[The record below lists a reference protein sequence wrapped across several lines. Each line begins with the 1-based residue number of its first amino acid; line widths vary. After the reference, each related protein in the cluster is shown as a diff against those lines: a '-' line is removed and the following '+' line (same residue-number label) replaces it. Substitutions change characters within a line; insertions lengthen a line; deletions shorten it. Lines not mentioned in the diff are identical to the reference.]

1 MGLKYEHE
9 RGYYKMSSTLIQL
22 VVFLLLFLCPI
33 FKIHA
38 STQETWQWLA
48 FIPTLNCTGAIIHES
63 WMLTTSNCFVN
74 KSIPTELF
82 VEIQDFNSV
91 GEAKGTKV
99 VYVNDYTRHG
109 SAHGLTML
117 YLTKTTPSLTQNVV
131 AIRAKNANMARTAI
145 VLSWDSGQAY
155 GASNVNVFAL
165 AVDIVPCIGDST
177 RHVCVSLEK
186 HLASTSSVLHY
197 CSRATLG
204 SSLVIIDED
213 GLVSLAGLL
222 HERSGC
228 QLHSN
233 FIGSFIRIDY
243 GKKWI
248 RQQFRIQGMY
258 FSCEL
263 WMFWLS

>member
-1 MGLKYEHE
+1 MALKYKHE
-9 RGYYKMSSTLIQL
+9 RGYHKMSSTLIQL
-22 VVFLLLFLCPI
+22 VVLLLLFLSPI
-33 FKIHA
+33 FQIHA
-38 STQETWQWLA
+38 STQETWRWLA
-48 FIPTLNCTGAIIHES
+48 FIPTLNCTGAIIHEN

-82 VEIQDFNSV
+82 VEIQDFNSG
-91 GEAKGTKV
+91 GEAKGAKS

-117 YLTKTTPSLTQNVV
+117 YLAKTTPSLAQNVV
-131 AIRAKNANMARTAI
+131 AIRAKNANMARTGI

-165 AVDIVPCIGDST
+165 AVDIVPCVGDST
-177 RHVCVSLEK
+177 RHVCVSLQK
-186 HLASTSSVLHY
+186 HLASTSSILQY
-197 CSRATLG
+197 CSRTTLG
-204 SSLVIIDED
+204 SSLVTIDED

-228 QLHSN
+228 RLHNN

-243 GKKWI
+243 GRKWI
-248 RQQFRIQGMY
+248 RQQFRIQGMCFY
-258 FSCEL
+258 CEL
-263 WMFWLS
+263 ATF